1 MQIEVKKKDI
11 IEALK
16 NVELK
21 GKWASTGGLS
31 SKSLGNYIHIEF
43 QPERDLTED
52 FGLLIEDHLL
62 LVNSD
67 ESTTVIKSIPFE
79 IITCSRDNSF
89 VLEIDTFKKYLSKM
103 NEDITL
109 TVGDTVV
116 MQSDG
121 KTATMPIVVHHPFEG
136 RVNRFIERWRP
147 KSEPYRRPLN
157 FDSDLEEVLKLGVI
171 DVRCGVQ
178 VTGEEFHNAI
188 DGCEI
193 LNNGIYKLD
202 FHESD
207 ELSNPKFIIS
217 SSATVSAYREEMV
230 ISNSVGESSTVIFS
244 GPLHKFFNKDEIINI
259 FIGDNQPIIMVTE
272 NSALIRAPRLGI

>member
-1 MQIEVKKKDI
+1 MNHSKGELGGLLSFLTSESKVIKMQIEVKKKDI

-31 SKSLGNYIHIEF
+31 SKSLGNYIHF
-43 QPERDLTED
+43 QMQDNN
-52 FGLLIEDHLL
+52 LL

-67 ESTTVIKSIPFE
+67 ESTTVIKSVSVDADDE
-79 IITCSRDNSF
+79 GSF
-89 VLEIDTFKKYLSKM
+89 VLEIDTVKKYLSKM
-103 NEDITL
+103 NEDISL

-121 KTATMPIVVHHPFEG
+121 KRATMPIVVHHPFEG
-136 RVNRFIERWRP
+136 RINRFIERW
-147 KSEPYRRPLN
+147 PLN

-230 ISNSVGESSTVIFS
+230 IGNSVGESSTVIFS

>member
-31 SKSLGNYIHIEF
+31 SKSLGNYIHIEY

-52 FGLLIEDHLL
+52 FGVLLESHLL

-121 KTATMPIVVHHPFEG
+121 KTATMPIVVNHPFEG

-207 ELSNPKFIIS
+207 DLSNPKFIIS

>member
-1 MQIEVKKKDI
+1 MNHSKGELGGLLSFLISESKVIKMQIEVKKKDI

-31 SKSLGNYIHIEF
+31 SKSLGNYIHF
-43 QPERDLTED
+43 QMQDNN
-52 FGLLIEDHLL
+52 LL

-67 ESTTVIKSIPFE
+67 ESTTVIKSVSVDADDE
-79 IITCSRDNSF
+79 GSF
-89 VLEIDTFKKYLSKM
+89 VLEIDTLKKYLSKM
-103 NEDITL
+103 NEDISL

-121 KTATMPIVVHHPFEG
+121 KRATMPIVVHHPFEG
-136 RVNRFIERWRP
+136 RINRFIERW
-147 KSEPYRRPLN
+147 PLN

-171 DVRCGVQ
+171 DVRCGIQ
-178 VTGEEFHNAI
+178 VTGDEFHNAI

-230 ISNSVGESSTVIFS
+230 FSNSVGESSTVIFS

>member
-1 MQIEVKKKDI
+1 MNHSKGELGGPLSFLTSESKVIKMQIEVKKKDI

-31 SKSLGNYIHIEF
+31 SKSLGNYIHF
-43 QPERDLTED
+43 QMQDNN
-52 FGLLIEDHLL
+52 LL

-67 ESTTVIKSIPFE
+67 ESTTAIKSVSVDADDE
-79 IITCSRDNSF
+79 GSF
-89 VLEIDTFKKYLSKM
+89 VLEIDTLKKYLSKM
-103 NEDITL
+103 NEDISL

-121 KTATMPIVVHHPFEG
+121 KRATMPIVVHHPFEG
-136 RVNRFIERWRP
+136 RVNRFIERW
-147 KSEPYRRPLN
+147 PLN
-157 FDSDLEEVLKLGVI
+157 FDSDLEEVLRLGVI

-230 ISNSVGESSTVIFS
+230 IGNSVGESSTVIFS

>member
-31 SKSLGNYIHIEF
+31 SKSLGNYIHF
-43 QPERDLTED
+43 QMQDNN
-52 FGLLIEDHLL
+52 LL

-67 ESTTVIKSIPFE
+67 ESTTVIKSISVDTE
-79 IITCSRDNSF
+79 DEGSF
-89 VLEIDTFKKYLSKM
+89 VLEIDTLKKYLSKM
-103 NEDITL
+103 NEDISL

-121 KTATMPIVVHHPFEG
+121 KRATMPIVVHHPFEG
-136 RVNRFIERWRP
+136 RVNRFIERW
-147 KSEPYRRPLN
+147 PLN
-157 FDSDLEEVLKLGVI
+157 FDNDLEEVLKLGVV

-207 ELSNPKFIIS
+207 DLSNPKFIIS

-259 FIGDNQPIIMVTE
+259 FIGDNQPIIMVAE

>member
-1 MQIEVKKKDI
+1 MNHSKGELGGLLSFLTSESKVIKMQIEVKKKDI

-31 SKSLGNYIHIEF
+31 SKSLGNYIHF
-43 QPERDLTED
+43 QMQDNN
-52 FGLLIEDHLL
+52 LL

-67 ESTTVIKSIPFE
+67 ESTTVIKSVSVDADDE
-79 IITCSRDNSF
+79 GSF
-89 VLEIDTFKKYLSKM
+89 VLEIDTVKKYLSKM
-103 NEDITL
+103 NEDISL

-121 KTATMPIVVHHPFEG
+121 KRATMPIVVHHPFEG
-136 RVNRFIERWRP
+136 RINRFIERW
-147 KSEPYRRPLN
+147 PLN

-178 VTGEEFHNAI
+178 VTGDEFHNAI

-230 ISNSVGESSTVIFS
+230 IGNSVGESSTVIFS

>member
-1 MQIEVKKKDI
+1 MQIEVKKKNI

-16 NVELK
+16 NAELK

-31 SKSLGNYIHIEF
+31 SKSLGNYIHF
-43 QPERDLTED
+43 QMQDNN
-52 FGLLIEDHLL
+52 LL

-67 ESTTVIKSIPFE
+67 ESTTVIKSVTVDTDDE
-79 IITCSRDNSF
+79 GSF
-89 VLEIDTFKKYLSKM
+89 VLEIDTLKKYLSKM

-109 TVGDTVV
+109 IVGDTVQ
-116 MQSDG
+116 MISDG
-121 KTATMPIVVHHPFEG
+121 KRATMPIVVHHPFEG
-136 RVNRFIERWRP
+136 RINRLIERW
-147 KSEPYRRPLN
+147 PLN
-157 FDSDLEEVLKLGVI
+157 FDGDLEEVVKIGVI
-171 DVRCGVQ
+171 DVRCGIQ

-188 DGCEI
+188 DACEI

-202 FHESD
+202 FFEPD
-207 ELSNPKFIIS
+207 DVSNAKFIVS
-217 SSATVSAYREEMV
+217 SSATVSSYREEMEF
-230 ISNSVGESSTVIFS
+230 SNSVGESSTVVFS

>member
-1 MQIEVKKKDI
+1 MQIEVNKKEI
-11 IEALK
+11 VEALK

-31 SKSLGNYIHIEF
+31 SKSLGNYIHF
-43 QPERDLTED
+43 QIQDNS
-52 FGLLIEDHLL
+52 LL

-67 ESTTVIKSIPFE
+67 ESTTVIKSIS
-79 IITCSRDNSF
+79 IDTDNEGSF

-121 KTATMPIVVHHPFEG
+121 KRATMPIVVHHPFEG
-136 RVNRFIERWRP
+136 RVNRFIERW
-147 KSEPYRRPLN
+147 PLN
-157 FDSDLEEVLKLGVI
+157 FNNDLEEVIKLGVI
-171 DVRCGVQ
+171 DVRCGIQ

-188 DGCEI
+188 DACEI

-202 FHESD
+202 FHEVD

-217 SSATVSAYREEMV
+217 SSATVSSYREEME
-230 ISNSVGESSTVIFS
+230 ITNSIGDSSTVVFS
-244 GPLHKFFNKDEIINI
+244 GPLHKFFNKNDIINI

>member
-1 MQIEVKKKDI
+1 MNHSKGELGGPLSFLTSESKVIKMQIEVKKKDI

-31 SKSLGNYIHIEF
+31 SKSLGNYIHF
-43 QPERDLTED
+43 QMQDNN
-52 FGLLIEDHLL
+52 LL

-67 ESTTVIKSIPFE
+67 ESTTVIKSISVDTDDE
-79 IITCSRDNSF
+79 GSF
-89 VLEIDTFKKYLSKM
+89 VLEIDTLKKYLSKM
-103 NEDITL
+103 NEDISL

-121 KTATMPIVVHHPFEG
+121 KRATMPIVVHHPFEG
-136 RVNRFIERWRP
+136 RVNRFIERW
-147 KSEPYRRPLN
+147 PLN
-157 FDSDLEEVLKLGVI
+157 FDNDLEEVLKLGVI

-259 FIGDNQPIIMVTE
+259 FIGDNQPIIMVAE

>member
-31 SKSLGNYIHIEF
+31 SKSLGNYIHIEY

-52 FGLLIEDHLL
+52 FGVLLESHLL

-136 RVNRFIERWRP
+136 RVNRFIERWSP
-147 KSEPYRRPLN
+147 KTHPHRRPLN

-207 ELSNPKFIIS
+207 DLSNPKFIIS

-244 GPLHKFFNKDEIINI
+244 VPLHKFFNKDEIINI

>member
-1 MQIEVKKKDI
+1 MNHSKGELGGPLSFLTSESKVIKMQIEVKKKDI

-31 SKSLGNYIHIEF
+31 SKSLGNYIHF
-43 QPERDLTED
+43 QMQDNN
-52 FGLLIEDHLL
+52 LL

-67 ESTTVIKSIPFE
+67 ESTTVIKSISVDTDDE
-79 IITCSRDNSF
+79 GSF
-89 VLEIDTFKKYLSKM
+89 VLEIDTLKKYLSKM
-103 NEDITL
+103 NEDISL

-121 KTATMPIVVHHPFEG
+121 KRATMPIVVHHPFEG
-136 RVNRFIERWRP
+136 RVNRFIERW
-147 KSEPYRRPLN
+147 PLN

>member
-31 SKSLGNYIHIEF
+31 SKSLGNYIHF
-43 QPERDLTED
+43 QMQDNN
-52 FGLLIEDHLL
+52 LL

-67 ESTTVIKSIPFE
+67 ESTTVIKSVSVDADDE
-79 IITCSRDNSF
+79 GSF
-89 VLEIDTFKKYLSKM
+89 VLEIDTLKKYLSKM
-103 NEDITL
+103 NEDISL

-121 KTATMPIVVHHPFEG
+121 KRATMPIVVHHPFEG
-136 RVNRFIERWRP
+136 RVNRFIERW
-147 KSEPYRRPLN
+147 PLN

>member
-31 SKSLGNYIHIEF
+31 SKSLGNYIHIEY

-52 FGLLIEDHLL
+52 FGVLLESHLL

-121 KTATMPIVVHHPFEG
+121 KTATMPIVVNHPFEG
-136 RVNRFIERWRP
+136 RVNRFIERWSP
-147 KSEPYRRPLN
+147 KTHPHRRPLN

-207 ELSNPKFIIS
+207 DLSNPKFIIS

>member
-52 FGLLIEDHLL
+52 FGLLIEDYLL

-89 VLEIDTFKKYLSKM
+89 VLEIDTLKKYLSKM
-103 NEDITL
+103 NEDISL

-136 RVNRFIERWRP
+136 RVNRFIERWSP
-147 KSEPYRRPLN
+147 KTHPHRRPLN

>member
-31 SKSLGNYIHIEF
+31 SKSLGNYIHIEY

-52 FGLLIEDHLL
+52 FGVLLESHLL

-136 RVNRFIERWRP
+136 RVNRFIEKWSTNIKTR
-147 KSEPYRRPLN
+147 RRPLN

>member
-52 FGLLIEDHLL
+52 FGVLLERHLL

-136 RVNRFIERWRP
+136 RVNRFIEKWSTNIKTR
-147 KSEPYRRPLN
+147 RRPLN

>member
-31 SKSLGNYIHIEF
+31 SKSLGNYIHIEY

-52 FGLLIEDHLL
+52 FGVLLESHLL

-207 ELSNPKFIIS
+207 DLSNPKFIIS